1 MCRSTIDGGRRCPS
15 HTDPLLIANRN
26 ARRRAQYAEKHKK
39 AGTPNIPE
47 RVPHAT
53 SSFVKEHTLFKEM
66 ASKYELPVS
75 DLYAKNTDGE
85 DSVIGVSSEQ
95 YQGLLVDNGYIAQ
108 NQNSGQINYTKL
120 DQESYL
126 EFGFQ
131 DPNEQRESHLK
142 IDDLKKLSEAELA
155 DVPLGEQKALAY
167 FTGDDYEWINMAL
180 YSKTYDNGN
189 PALVE
194 RSADAGEMP
203 DLFNDKVYGAY
214 EKLGP
219 NWEALEEENAS
230 PEVLKIITDK
240 VDSAMLKAPGQQR
253 ILYRGMSKD
262 HEAFAKYSSVSKFVA
277 KNYPLGQEVKFDG
290 YQSTSYSPLIAD
302 TYCGDGGGNGLMFE
316 IKAASGINLTSIS
329 EYATEEEVL
338 LPRDAR
344 YMVVGIHEGVNFD
357 AAGPNGKQWAKNP
370 NTTIVQLVEI
380 TEDGYIRNDSNLS
393 SPKKLTKQ
401 QLKSMSQEELKDGPL
416 L

>member
-15 HTDPLLIANRN
+15 HTDPLLISNRN
-26 ARRRAQYAEKHKK
+26 ARRRAKYAEKHKK

-47 RVPHAT
+47 RVSHAT
-53 SSFVKEHTLFKEM
+53 SAFIKEHTLFKE
-66 ASKYELPVS
+66 ASNSYEVPLS
-75 DLYAKNTDGE
+75 NLYAKSTDGE
-85 DSVIGVSSEQ
+85 DSAIGVSTEE
-95 YQGLLVDNGYIAQ
+95 YQGLLVDNGYIAKS
-108 NQNSGQINYTKL
+108 QNSGQINYTKL
-120 DQESYL
+120 DHESYL
-126 EFGFQ
+126 DFGFQ

-142 IDDLKKLSEAELA
+142 LDELKKLSEAELA
-155 DVPLGEQKALAY
+155 DIPLGEQKALAY
-167 FTGDDYEWINMAL
+167 FTGDDYEWINMSL
-180 YSKTYDNGN
+180 YGKTYHNGT

-194 RSADAGEMP
+194 RADDAGEMP
-203 DLFNDKVYGAY
+203 DLFNNEAY
-214 EKLGP
+214 SKYDKLGA
-219 NWEALEEENAS
+219 NWEALQEENAS

-253 ILYRGMSKD
+253 ILYRGMSKS
-262 HEAFAKYSSVSKFVA
+262 HEAFDKYSSVSKFVA

-302 TYCGDGGGNGLMFE
+302 TYCGDGEGNGLMFE

-344 YMVVGIHEGVNFD
+344 YMVVGIHEGVSFD

-380 TEDGYIRNDSNLS
+380 TEDGYVRTDSNLS
-393 SPKKLTKQ
+393 SPKELSKE
-401 QLKSMSQEELKDGPL
+401 QLKAAPNEELKDGPL
-416 L
+416 V